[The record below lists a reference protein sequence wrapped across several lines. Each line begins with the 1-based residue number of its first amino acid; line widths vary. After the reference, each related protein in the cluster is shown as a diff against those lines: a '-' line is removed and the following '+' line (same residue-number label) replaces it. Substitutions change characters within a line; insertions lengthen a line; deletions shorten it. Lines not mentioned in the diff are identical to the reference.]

1 MRPAYRNVTKWFAHL
16 SCAVPLALLVVD
28 IVGNRLGPDPAESVV
43 RTLGLWG
50 ISLLWGCLAMTPLR
64 LLTGKPLWIAF
75 RRMLGLWAFAYI
87 TLHLTAFFLF
97 WSGASVAV
105 VMEELVKRPYIALGF
120 AGWLLLI
127 PLAAT
132 STQKTRRALGRR
144 WITLHKLVY
153 ATALLGM
160 AHLVWIEK
168 LEYSKSI
175 IFSIILIFLFFI
187 RLRARQRKAPSIE
200 CASSA

>member
-105 VMEELVKRPYIALGF
+105 VMEELVKH
-120 AGWLLLI
+120 
-127 PLAAT
+127 T
-132 STQKTRRALGRR
+132 KDQ
-144 WITLHKLVY
+144 
-153 ATALLGM
+153 
-160 AHLVWIEK
+160 
-168 LEYSKSI
+168 KSI
-175 IFSIILIFLFFI
+175 GPALDNLAQAC
-187 RLRARQRKAPSIE
+187 LRH
-200 CASSA
+200 CAAGHGASGLD